1 MITLWLEL
9 WFSTWGRVLILSI
22 SLLLVASQ
30 VNPNRSPDPLLLV
43 HITLLLV
50 IMFFFDRRE
59 TRKRLLH
66 QRRHQT
72 MQALLRQNPPLTQ
85 TVDYTG
91 EAVILLDNTGLV
103 IELNSQS
110 SYLLS
115 LPESCLIGKPLFEVL
130 GILPNFQP
138 NNVPENGDFTWKTQ
152 KGVMKELKFRTRP
165 LLDHNNPSGT
175 LVTLF
180 DISEAK
186 KRSEAFLQIE
196 KLSTISQVS
205 AGLAHEIRNPMTTIK
220 GFMQL
225 ITPEQWPESFRPYQQ
240 LILDE
245 IQTIDQL
252 LNNFL
257 LLTSPSAPDI
267 KRLNLAETISS
278 MTQTIQSRIH
288 KRGIVLVFEIPSN
301 SVYVMGDREQLIQ
314 ALLSILNNAIE
325 VSPKGGK
332 VTISLTEEESTVRLR
347 VIDNGPGIPEDLRH
361 RILDPFFSTQKEGTG
376 LGLTIAQQIILNH
389 QGKLYFSESLS
400 SSGTIVTIDFPCL
413 SSITSSLSA

>member
-1 MITLWLEL
+1 MVSLKLWLRSFHRQSIFIFLSFSLIITIILCDILQIPNTLSIILKSILFLLITLWLEL

-130 GILPNFQP
+130 GILPNFNQTTFP
-138 NNVPENGDFTWKTQ
+138 RMEILHGKL
-152 KGVMKELKFRTRP
+152 KKEL
-165 LLDHNNPSGT
+165 
-175 LVTLF
+175 
-180 DISEAK
+180 
-186 KRSEAFLQIE
+186 
-196 KLSTISQVS
+196 
-205 AGLAHEIRNPMTTIK
+205 
-220 GFMQL
+220 
-225 ITPEQWPESFRPYQQ
+225 
-240 LILDE
+240 
-245 IQTIDQL
+245 
-252 LNNFL
+252 
-257 LLTSPSAPDI
+257 
-267 KRLNLAETISS
+267 
-278 MTQTIQSRIH
+278 
-288 KRGIVLVFEIPSN
+288 
-301 SVYVMGDREQLIQ
+301 
-314 ALLSILNNAIE
+314 
-325 VSPKGGK
+325 
-332 VTISLTEEESTVRLR
+332 
-347 VIDNGPGIPEDLRH
+347 
-361 RILDPFFSTQKEGTG
+361 
-376 LGLTIAQQIILNH
+376 
-389 QGKLYFSESLS
+389 
-400 SSGTIVTIDFPCL
+400 
-413 SSITSSLSA
+413 